1 MSSFEATFRIGIIAI
16 AGALLMIYMMRA
28 IWEIEQD
35 IQDEKR
41 VKVRW
46 MLLFNRHIPMLV
58 AGVFISGIVALTLFQ
73 LGRDAGN
80 QGASALGYMGALFY
94 GAISVNSL
102 VMGGITEFKRAS
114 ILRQA
119 QRRARESGE

>member
-46 MLLFNRHIPMLV
+46 TLLFNR
-58 AGVFISGIVALTLFQ
+58 T
-73 LGRDAGN
+73 
-80 QGASALGYMGALFY
+80 Y
-94 GAISVNSL
+94 GKC
-102 VMGGITEFKRAS
+102 KR
-114 ILRQA
+114 
-119 QRRARESGE
+119 RERERGE

>member
-1 MSSFEATFRIGIIAI
+1 MSSFEATCRIGIIAI

-46 MLLFNRHIPMLV
+46 TLLFNR
-58 AGVFISGIVALTLFQ
+58 T
-73 LGRDAGN
+73 
-80 QGASALGYMGALFY
+80 Y
-94 GAISVNSL
+94 GKC
-102 VMGGITEFKRAS
+102 KR
-114 ILRQA
+114 
-119 QRRARESGE
+119 RERERGE